1 MGIEDTVLSNAVQFA
16 SVTAKIV
23 DELLELLNSLAVTR
37 AESRELRE
45 FLKAEKEYLETGNEQ
60 VRDGRLTFLNSADLD
75 AKALHEKFKSEGLK
89 CHVIYDRTSNE
100 NGILTTNG
108 RFIFRNEDV
117 DKAKQCLLSYARE
130 IVGCVH
136 LPTSELCKKL
146 KNGESLYKVENVS
159 YGDMLAIQS
168 IAKKSGRQF
177 CFTSEERMD
186 SDGFNIYCLPKDIG
200 KLNLALAEISVNHN
214 FYGDKTVVMGVDISA
229 KNDVI
234 KDFIERV
241 QNGEDVRIYNGDNST
256 MEIRASNG
264 EFSVYENGRALF
276 KPKINLLEDKQQYYT
291 ELHSYLKN
299 FNQPVSLTKE
309 EYENENVE
317 KIRTNRISE
326 KYPSVEELPDSYQKA
341 IIAFNKL
348 AVGTPSKTEFTYDNF
363 IDFFEDC
370 SYAIGENEAE
380 RKELLDTVKKTIE
393 KNSWSYDFISKDSE
407 EFAVLQTDDNF
418 DPSRADG
425 EQIVHVAEIAHS
437 EPDMENDL
445 GE

>member
-1 MGIEDTVLSNAVQFA
+1 MGIEDTVLSNAMQFA

-45 FLKAEKEYLETGNEQ
+45 FLKAEKEYLATGNEQ
-60 VRDGRLTFLNSADLD
+60 ARDGRFTCFNSAELD

-89 CHVIYDRTSNE
+89 CYVIYDKTNNE
-100 NGILTTNG
+100 NGNLTTGG

-117 DKAKQCLLSYARE
+117 NKAKQCLLSYARE

-136 LPTSELCKKL
+136 LPPSELCKKL

-186 SDGFNIYCLPKDIG
+186 SDGFNVYCLPKDIG
-200 KLNLALAEISVNHN
+200 KLNLALAEISVNHS
-214 FYGDKTVVMGVDISA
+214 FYGNKTVAMGVDISA
-229 KNDVI
+229 KNDII
-234 KDFIERV
+234 KNFIEKV
-241 QNGEDVRIYNGDNST
+241 QNGEDVRMYNGDNST

-264 EFSVYENGRALF
+264 EFSIYENGRAIF

-299 FNQPVSLTKE
+299 FNHPVFLTKE
-309 EYENENVE
+309 EYESENIE
-317 KIRTNRISE
+317 EIRTNRITE
-326 KYPSVEELPDSYQKA
+326 KYPSVEELPDSHQKA

-348 AVGTPSKTEFTYDNF
+348 AIGTPSKTEFTYDNF
-363 IDFFEDC
+363 INFFDNY
-370 SYAIGENEAE
+370 SYVVGENEAE
-380 RKELLDTVKKTIE
+380 RKELLDTVKHTVE
-393 KNSWSYDFISKDSE
+393 KNSWSYDFVSKNSE
-407 EFAVLQTDDNF
+407 EFAALQADDNF
-418 DPSRADG
+418 DPSKVDS

-445 GE
+445 GV